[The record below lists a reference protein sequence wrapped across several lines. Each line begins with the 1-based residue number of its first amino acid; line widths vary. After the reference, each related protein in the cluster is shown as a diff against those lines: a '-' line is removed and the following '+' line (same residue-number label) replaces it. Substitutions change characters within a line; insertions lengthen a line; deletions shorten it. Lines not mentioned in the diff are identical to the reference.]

1 MRRINSHVG
10 LDAVSQLNDASMTPR
25 IKWSGDGGEIWG
37 DRLLLVLLALSLV
50 GALIQITMGGAVRV
64 TGSGDGCPDW
74 PTCFGSWIPPFEY
87 HALMEY
93 SHRMIGVLVGLTIIA
108 AVLRVWLK
116 HRGQTTVLTSA
127 TAGLIAVSITGGI
140 GGAVVL
146 SELDPALR
154 TLHLMLAE
162 SVLLLMA
169 HALVAAI
176 YVRSGPVDAGF
187 PKALV
192 LMALAGSAMTL
203 IALLSGSYAVWRGAG
218 AVCPSW
224 PLCGGSIIPQYE
236 LVWIHVTHRVLALIS
251 VVPAMAAA
259 HMAMKTKGP
268 QGSSAHV
275 LRVLGIAVS
284 AIIVTQV
291 LLGAANP
298 WTGFADWAR
307 VSHLTVASLQWVCM
321 CLLTLLVLLPVT
333 RRSSA
338 EDPEREGLGETSMTG
353 VTA

>member
-1 MRRINSHVG
+1 MTTNIN
-10 LDAVSQLNDASMTPR
+10 QLND
-25 IKWSGDGGEIWG
+25 SGQIWG
-37 DRLLLVLLALSLV
+37 DRVLLVLLMLSVVGVLV
-50 GALIQITMGGAVRV
+50 QITMGGAVRV

-74 PTCFGSWIPPFEY
+74 PTCFGNWIPPFEY

-93 SHRMIGVLVGLTIIA
+93 SHRTIGVLVGLTIVA
-108 AVLRVWLK
+108 AVLVAWIK
-116 HRGQTTVLTSA
+116 HREKVTVVLSA
-127 TAGLIAVSITGGI
+127 TAGLVAISITGGI

-169 HALVAAI
+169 HALVASV
-176 YVRSGPVDAGF
+176 YVRSGSDKSDL

-192 LMALAGSAMTL
+192 LLALSGSAMTL

-236 LVWIHVTHRVLALIS
+236 LVWIHVTHRVLAFVS
-251 VVPAMAAA
+251 VVPALAAA
-259 HMAMKTKGP
+259 HMAMKVKKGSI
-268 QGSSAHV
+268 GSSSRV
-275 LRVLGIAVS
+275 LRILGITVS
-284 AIIVTQV
+284 GIIVAQV

-307 VSHLTVASLQWVCM
+307 VLHLTVASLQWLCM
-321 CLLTLLVLLPVT
+321 CLLTLLVLLPVA
-333 RRSSA
+333 RHDLMEDA
-338 EDPEREGLGETSMTG
+338 EGERLRETSVSRAT
-353 VTA
+353 V

>member
-1 MRRINSHVG
+1 MN
-10 LDAVSQLNDASMTPR
+10 TPSKR
-25 IKWSGDGGEIWG
+25 GRNGGEIWG
-37 DRLLLVLLALSLV
+37 DRVLVALLAASLI

-93 SHRMIGVLVGLTIIA
+93 THRTIGVLVGLTIIGA
-108 AVLRVWLK
+108 VARAWVKHRNESTVLR
-116 HRGQTTVLTSA
+116 SS

-146 SELDPALR
+146 SELDPGLR
-154 TLHLMLAE
+154 TLHLLLAE

-169 HALVAAI
+169 HALVAALYARSSTESEGMPRALM
-176 YVRSGPVDAGF
+176 YV
-187 PKALV
+187 ALI
-192 LMALAGSAMTL
+192 GSAMTL

-236 LVWIHVTHRVLALIS
+236 LVWIHVAHRVVALVS
-251 VVPAMAAA
+251 VFPALAAA
-259 HMAMKTKGP
+259 HMAMKVRGNADT
-268 QGSSAHV
+268 SARA
-275 LRVLGIAVS
+275 LRVLGIAIS
-284 AIIVTQV
+284 AIIVAQV

-307 VSHLTVASLQWVCM
+307 VSHLTVASLQWVSM
-321 CLLTLLVLLPVT
+321 CLLTLLMLLPVA
-333 RRSSA
+333 RRSRTEEVDDGSLPSVSISRA
-338 EDPEREGLGETSMTG
+338 E
-353 VTA
+353 A

>member
-1 MRRINSHVG
+1 MRTRANR
-10 LDAVSQLNDASMTPR
+10 P
-25 IKWSGDGGEIWG
+25 GDGGEIWG
-37 DRLLLVLLALSLV
+37 DRVLLALLAASLI

-74 PTCFGSWIPPFEY
+74 PTCFGNWIPPFEY

-93 SHRMIGVLVGLTIIA
+93 THRTIGVVVGVTIIA
-108 AVLRVWLK
+108 AVLRVWVK
-116 HRGQTTVLTSA
+116 HRDESSVVRSS

-154 TLHLMLAE
+154 TLHLLLAE

-176 YVRSGPVDAGF
+176 YVRSANGSGSLPT
-187 PKALV
+187 ALLYV
-192 LMALAGSAMTL
+192 ALAGSAMTL

-224 PLCGGSIIPQYE
+224 PLCGGSIIPKYE
-236 LVWIHVTHRVLALIS
+236 LVWIHVAHRVIALLS
-251 VVPAMAAA
+251 VIPAIGAA
-259 HMAMKTKGP
+259 HMARKVKNVTGT
-268 QGSSAHV
+268 SSSSST
-275 LRVLGIAVS
+275 LRFLGIAIS
-284 AIIVTQV
+284 AIIVVQV

-298 WTGFADWAR
+298 WTGFAEWAR
-307 VSHLTVASLQWVCM
+307 VSHLTFASLQWVGM
-321 CLLTLLVLLPVT
+321 CLLTLLILLPIAR
-333 RRSSA
+333 RRSS
-338 EDPEREGLGETSMTG
+338 EVVEQERVHKTSMSG
-353 VTA
+353 AGA

>member
-1 MRRINSHVG
+1 MKQQVKAPR
-10 LDAVSQLNDASMTPR
+10 ND
-25 IKWSGDGGEIWG
+25 GEIWR
-37 DRLLLVLLALSLV
+37 DRILLILLVGSLI
-50 GALIQITMGGAVRV
+50 GAVVQITMGSAVRV

-93 SHRMIGVLVGLTIIA
+93 SHRTIGALVGITIIA
-108 AVLRVWLK
+108 AVLRVWIK
-116 HRGQTTVLTSA
+116 HRSETSVVKSS
-127 TAGLIAVSITGGI
+127 TLGLVAVSITGGI

-169 HALVAAI
+169 HALVASI
-176 YVRSGPVDAGF
+176 YMRATSDQDGMRRG
-187 PKALV
+187 LL

-224 PLCGGSIIPQYE
+224 PLCGGAIIPQYE
-236 LVWIHVTHRVLALIS
+236 IVWIHVAHRVLALLS
-251 VVPAMAAA
+251 VFPAMGAA
-259 HMAMKTKGP
+259 HMAMKIKGVSD
-268 QGSSAHV
+268 SSAQV
-275 LRVLGIAVS
+275 FRVLGIALS
-284 AIIVTQV
+284 IIIVVQI

-298 WTGFADWAR
+298 WTGFQIWAR
-307 VSHLTVASLQWVCM
+307 VSHLTFASLQWVSM
-321 CLLTLLVLLPVT
+321 CLLTLLVLMPIG
-333 RRSSA
+333 RRSLTRDVDESEMSSA
-338 EDPEREGLGETSMTG
+338 SASR
-353 VTA
+353 VAV

>member
-1 MRRINSHVG
+1 MKTRTERRE
-10 LDAVSQLNDASMTPR
+10 Q
-25 IKWSGDGGEIWG
+25 GGQIWA
-37 DRLLLVLLALSLV
+37 DRVLIILLAASLI

-74 PTCFGSWIPPFEY
+74 PTCFGNWIPPFEY
-87 HALMEY
+87 HAMMEY
-93 SHRMIGVLVGLTIIA
+93 THRTIGVLVGLTIIA
-108 AVLRVWLK
+108 AVLRVWVK
-116 HRGQTTVLTSA
+116 HRGETSVVTSA

-146 SELDPALR
+146 SELDPGLR
-154 TLHLMLAE
+154 TLHLLLAE

-169 HALVAAI
+169 HALVATV
-176 YVRSGPVDAGF
+176 YLRSSGRDTGLPRS
-187 PKALV
+187 LV

-251 VVPAMAAA
+251 IFPAMGAA
-259 HMAMKTKGP
+259 HMAMKVKG
-268 QGSSAHV
+268 GSESSARA
-275 LRVLGIAVS
+275 LRILGIAISV
-284 AIIVTQV
+284 IIVTQV

-298 WTGFADWAR
+298 WTGFAQWAR
-307 VSHLTVASLQWVCM
+307 VSHLTFASLQWVSM
-321 CLLTLLVLLPVT
+321 CLMTLLVLLPVA
-333 RRSSA
+333 RRSLADVS
-338 EDPEREGLGETSMTG
+338 ERDDVSKASISGA
-353 VTA
+353 VA

>member
-1 MRRINSHVG
+1 MKQQVKAPR
-10 LDAVSQLNDASMTPR
+10 ND
-25 IKWSGDGGEIWG
+25 GEIWR
-37 DRLLLVLLALSLV
+37 DRILLILLVGSLI
-50 GALIQITMGGAVRV
+50 GAVVQITMGSAVRV

-93 SHRMIGVLVGLTIIA
+93 SHRTIGALVGITIIA
-108 AVLRVWLK
+108 AVLRVWIK
-116 HRGQTTVLTSA
+116 HRSETSVVKSS
-127 TAGLIAVSITGGI
+127 TLGLVAVSITGGI

-169 HALVAAI
+169 HALVASI
-176 YVRSGPVDAGF
+176 YMRATSDQDGMRRG
-187 PKALV
+187 LL

-224 PLCGGSIIPQYE
+224 PLCGGAIIPQYE
-236 LVWIHVTHRVLALIS
+236 IVWIHVAHRVLALLS
-251 VVPAMAAA
+251 VFPAMGAA
-259 HMAMKTKGP
+259 HMAMKIKGVSD
-268 QGSSAHV
+268 SSAQV
-275 LRVLGIAVS
+275 FRVLGIALS
-284 AIIVTQV
+284 IIIVVQI

-298 WTGFADWAR
+298 WTGFQIWAR
-307 VSHLTVASLQWVCM
+307 VSHLTFASLQWVSM
-321 CLLTLLVLLPVT
+321 CLLTLLVLMPIA
-333 RRSSA
+333 RRSLTRDVDESEMSSA
-338 EDPEREGLGETSMTG
+338 SASR
-353 VTA
+353 VAV

>member
-1 MRRINSHVG
+1 MNLYSDERGNV
-10 LDAVSQLNDASMTPR
+10 D
-25 IKWSGDGGEIWG
+25 DGAIWR
-37 DRLLLVLLALSLV
+37 DRVLLALLAASLT
-50 GALIQITMGGAVRV
+50 GALIQITMGSAVRV

-74 PTCFGSWIPPFEY
+74 PTCFGGWIPPFEY

-93 SHRMIGVLVGLTIIA
+93 SHRTIGALVGLTIIA

-116 HRGQTTVLTSA
+116 HRPVLPVVVSSTT
-127 TAGLIAVSITGGI
+127 GLIAVAITGGI

-169 HALVAAI
+169 HALVATF
-176 YVRSGPVDAGF
+176 YVKSSGGDQFVKRG
-187 PKALV
+187 LV

-236 LVWIHVTHRVLALIS
+236 IVWIHMAHRLFALLSIF
-251 VVPAMAAA
+251 PAMGAA
-259 HMAMKTKGP
+259 HMAMKVKMKDGGDEET
-268 QGSSAHV
+268 SARL
-275 LRVLGIAVS
+275 LRIIGIAVS
-284 AIIVTQV
+284 AVIVTQI

-298 WTGFADWAR
+298 WTGFAIWAR
-307 VSHLTVASLQWVCM
+307 VAHLSFASIQWAGM
-321 CLLTLLVLLPVT
+321 CLLTLLVLLPVA
-333 RRSSA
+333 RRSHPSS
-338 EDPEREGLGETSMTG
+338 EDVSERSGLVSTE